1 MVAQLEDNSAN
12 KQKENLDI
20 SEERIKEYWVDIG
33 YKQAAYTLTS
43 AILVRKSTII
53 LLV

>member
-20 SEERIKEYWVDIG
+20 SEERIKDYWVDIG
-33 YKQAAYTLTS
+33 YKQASYMRRS
-43 AILVRKSTII
+43 AILVCKSTIM

>member
-20 SEERIKEYWVDIG
+20 SEDYWVDIG
-33 YKQAAYTLTS
+33 YKQAAYMLTS

-53 LLV
+53 SLV